1 MLTLSV
7 DANLAPTLAALR
19 AGLRLGEGAAA
30 DATLRRVVVGHPQL
44 LGYSASAKLAP
55 QLRFLRRAACASD
68 PERLRELVER
78 SVHIHTYIY
87 ARPTLARSLRLSDTI
102 SLEREP
108 SSFENQIALPPALAC
123 FTIPLARSIPRAR
136 VPRAARPRRS
146 A

>member
-1 MLTLSV
+1 MLSLSV
-7 DANLAPTLAALR
+7 DGNLAPTLAALR

-78 SVHIHTYIY
+78 CVHIHTYIY
-87 ARPTLARSLRLSDTI
+87 IYIRAPDARSL
-102 SLEREP
+102 
-108 SSFENQIALPPALAC
+108 APPLRYN
-123 FTIPLARSIPRAR
+123 LPRAR
-136 VPRAARPRRS
+136 TLLF
-146 A
+146 